1 MDNFYVSPTEFASI
15 SGVSRQTLIFYEK
28 KGIFLPAYK
37 NEKGY
42 RFYLMSQLDI
52 IATIQS
58 LQKIGL
64 SLEEIKDY
72 IEHRNA
78 QSTYE
83 LFSNKMNTLK
93 EIITTYHKM
102 INMME
107 TKCQLITKANQI
119 LTDMVYIEYRDEIKI
134 IKSDYIPF
142 NSKEINQYKIL
153 GEHIKYRKKQNH
165 SLGHAISGMVE
176 WKKMLKS
183 KRKKTFYQYYYTILD
198 NQLEDENYDIIPSGN
213 YLVIYHKGTYETS
226 YQPYHLFLDYAKKN
240 HLVLDDIAYDES
252 LIDELTEANPQNY
265 ITQISVKFKKELE

>member
-83 LFSNKMNTLK
+83 LFSNKINTLK

-226 YQPYHLFLDYAKKN
+226 CQSYHLFLDYAKKN

>member
-1 MDNFYVSPTEFASI
+1 MDNIYVSPTEFASI

-83 LFSNKMNTLK
+83 LFSNKINTLK

-183 KRKKTFYQYYYTILD
+183 KRKKTFYQI
-198 NQLEDENYDIIPSGN
+198 
-213 YLVIYHKGTYETS
+213 
-226 YQPYHLFLDYAKKN
+226 
-240 HLVLDDIAYDES
+240 
-252 LIDELTEANPQNY
+252 
-265 ITQISVKFKKELE
+265 ITQF

>member
-1 MDNFYVSPTEFASI
+1 MDNIYVSPTEFASI

-83 LFSNKMNTLK
+83 LFSNKINTLK
-93 EIITTYHKM
+93 DDNSFKAW
-102 INMME
+102 
-107 TKCQLITKANQI
+107 ITKI
-119 LTDMVYIEYRDEIKI
+119 LVNTA
-134 IKSDYIPF
+134 
-142 NSKEINQYKIL
+142 IN
-153 GEHIKYRKKQNH
+153 HIKK
-165 SLGHAISGMVE
+165 E
-176 WKKMLKS
+176 S
-183 KRKKTFYQYYYTILD
+183 KTVF
-198 NQLEDENYDIIPSGN
+198 LEDEECESIYESNGVSIEEKLDLYRAIDFLKPKYKTVIIFRYFDDMKIEDISYMLDIPINTVKSQLKRATQQLNNILKEN
-213 YLVIYHKGTYETS
+213 YLNV
-226 YQPYHLFLDYAKKN
+226 
-240 HLVLDDIAYDES
+240 
-252 LIDELTEANPQNY
+252 
-265 ITQISVKFKKELE
+265 

>member
-1 MDNFYVSPTEFASI
+1 M
-15 SGVSRQTLIFYEK
+15 SRQTLIFYEK

-119 LTDMVYIEYRDEIKI
+119 LTDMYISNIEMR
-134 IKSDYIPF
+134 
-142 NSKEINQYKIL
+142 
-153 GEHIKYRKKQNH
+153 
-165 SLGHAISGMVE
+165 
-176 WKKMLKS
+176 LKLL
-183 KRKKTFYQYYYTILD
+183 KVITF
-198 NQLEDENYDIIPSGN
+198 
-213 YLVIYHKGTYETS
+213 
-226 YQPYHLFLDYAKKN
+226 F
-240 HLVLDDIAYDES
+240 
-252 LIDELTEANPQNY
+252 
-265 ITQISVKFKKELE
+265 

>member
-64 SLEEIKDY
+64 SLEEI
-72 IEHRNA
+72 
-78 QSTYE
+78 
-83 LFSNKMNTLK
+83 K

-153 GEHIKYRKKQNH
+153 GEHIKYRKK
-165 SLGHAISGMVE
+165 
-176 WKKMLKS
+176 LK
-183 KRKKTFYQYYYTILD
+183 
-198 NQLEDENYDIIPSGN
+198 
-213 YLVIYHKGTYETS
+213 
-226 YQPYHLFLDYAKKN
+226 
-240 HLVLDDIAYDES
+240 
-252 LIDELTEANPQNY
+252 
-265 ITQISVKFKKELE
+265 KKENILSILLHNFR

>member
-1 MDNFYVSPTEFASI
+1 
-15 SGVSRQTLIFYEK
+15 
-28 KGIFLPAYK
+28 
-37 NEKGY
+37 
-42 RFYLMSQLDI
+42 MSQLDI

-83 LFSNKMNTLK
+83 LFSNKINTLK

-134 IKSDYIPF
+134 IKSDYISF

-153 GEHIKYRKKQNH
+153 GEHIKYRKTNH
-165 SLGHAISGMVE
+165 SLGHAISG
-176 WKKMLKS
+176 
-183 KRKKTFYQYYYTILD
+183 
-198 NQLEDENYDIIPSGN
+198 NG
-213 YLVIYHKGTYETS
+213 
-226 YQPYHLFLDYAKKN
+226 
-240 HLVLDDIAYDES
+240 
-252 LIDELTEANPQNY
+252 
-265 ITQISVKFKKELE
+265 

>member
-1 MDNFYVSPTEFASI
+1 MDNFYVSPTEFASV

-83 LFSNKMNTLK
+83 LFSNK
-93 EIITTYHKM
+93 
-102 INMME
+102 IN
-107 TKCQLITKANQI
+107 N
-119 LTDMVYIEYRDEIKI
+119 
-134 IKSDYIPF
+134 
-142 NSKEINQYKIL
+142 
-153 GEHIKYRKKQNH
+153 
-165 SLGHAISGMVE
+165 
-176 WKKMLKS
+176 LKS
-183 KRKKTFYQYYYTILD
+183 YSQADREVIRIEFIVFDCFYESA
-198 NQLEDENYDIIPSGN
+198 LEIEIEIESIIPDSEPGIQTCVKT
-213 YLVIYHKGTYETS
+213 LPIHVQSVRIVPVSHADI
-226 YQPYHLFLDYAKKN
+226 LFFSFIFEFDFTCIVDADK
-240 HLVLDDIAYDES
+240 S
-252 LIDELTEANPQNY
+252 T
-265 ITQISVKFKKELE
+265 